1 MTLYHCDSCNAGRDD
16 EVCEKCGRE
25 TRPVDPAAAPVMQPT
40 ATVPLAP
47 PPPVPEPPRIEP
59 VAQPRYEPPPFED
72 PPPPEGGEAPTE
84 STRPAE
90 NIRGLDEFHAL
101 LDRGMEAVIV
111 CGTGKTGK
119 SEIAAGFTRA
129 NNVYR
134 GKSVILTMRATLRTD
149 YVLGA
154 TNADEVW
161 YQIIDDKRLFLDPSG
176 EFFHLLSLEY
186 RRRFGLPDLTDND
199 FAFVKRA
206 VSRMAGIVLVVDLTR
221 ALDDRDFTAWRQ
233 QENDLS
239 FVLPALRWLRG
250 EKEARPDAIGV
261 TTNIAQRAN
270 ALPMIDKPVLV
281 LFSKADQLTRYVNLS
296 PLEFAKQRLPI
307 LHGAL
312 MTHARRFRY
321 DFCHTMTRTPSGDQ
335 EVDNP
340 CGVLLPIEWLLH
352 DPFRWLPFRLP
363 TRLLGGGK

>member
-1 MTLYHCDSCNAGRDD
+1 MIRYLCESCNAEREDA
-16 EVCEKCGRE
+16 VCEKCGRE
-25 TRPVDPAAAPVMQPT
+25 TRVIEGTAALAALPEPEPQRPDPE
-40 ATVPLAP
+40 
-47 PPPVPEPPRIEP
+47 PVPEP
-59 VAQPRYEPPPFED
+59 EPPRPEPEPFNTM
-72 PPPPEGGEAPTE
+72 PEAEPAP
-84 STRPAE
+84 SA
-90 NIRGLDEFHAL
+90 NILGLAEFHAL

-134 GKSVILTMRATLRTD
+134 GKSMFLTMRATLRTD

-161 YQIIDDKRLFLDPSG
+161 YQIIDDKRVFLDPSG
-176 EFFHLLSLEY
+176 EFFSRLSLEY
-186 RRRFGLPDLTDND
+186 RRRLGLADITEND
-199 FAFVKRA
+199 FAFVRRA

-221 ALDDRDFTAWRQ
+221 AVDDRDVTAWRQ

-239 FVLPALRWLRG
+239 FVLPALRWLRW
-250 EKEARPDAIGV
+250 EKEARPEAIGV

-270 ALPMIDKPVLV
+270 ALPLLDKPVLV
-281 LFSKADQLTRYVNLS
+281 LFSKADQLADYVNVS

-321 DFCHTMTRTPSGDQ
+321 DFCHTMIRKPGGD
-335 EVDNP
+335 EAVDNP
-340 CGVLLPIEWLLH
+340 CGVLLPMEWLLH
-352 DPFRWLPFRLP
+352 DPFRWLPFKVP
-363 TRLLGGGK
+363 TRYLGGGR